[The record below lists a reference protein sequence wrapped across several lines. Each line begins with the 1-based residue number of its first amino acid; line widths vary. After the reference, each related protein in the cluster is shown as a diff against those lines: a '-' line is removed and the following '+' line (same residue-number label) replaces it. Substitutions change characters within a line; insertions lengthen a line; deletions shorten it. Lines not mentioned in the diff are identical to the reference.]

1 MRLVVVSNRL
11 PITITEEGGYRFQE
25 SVGGLVSGLKSY
37 LDSLKY
43 PPVPNHI
50 CKYLWVGWPGITIKE
65 KAKEL
70 IKSRISSDFNSY
82 PIFLSESTLDKFYNG
97 FYNKTAPPP
106 ASTS

>member
-43 PPVPNHI
+43 PPVADRI
-50 CKYLWVGWPGITIKE
+50 GKYLWVGWPGITIKE

-70 IKSRISSDFNSY
+70 IKSRIYSEFNSTQSFY
-82 PIFLSESTLDKFYNG
+82 PKVPWINFITDFI
-97 FYNKTAPPP
+97 
-106 ASTS
+106 